1 MSPTAKPSAVARV
14 VAAVTLCLAVVVA
27 AIAVDIASAARSA
40 KVLGATKGTPSP
52 LCPKNC
58 RATGSVTGFMISA
71 DGRRGLYKVPADG
84 HLVAWSVELS
94 KPTSSQLSGFG
105 EIFKDEKFGTAPI
118 AKISVLKKKG
128 EKGSRFTLGKQSPAV
143 ELDGSL
149 GGRPIFT
156 LDKPL
161 KVQQGRVVAL
171 TLPTWAPLY
180 RDGLNTR
187 ENAWKASRKPD
198 SCGAEDVPKAKPHL
212 RKKTTRTYG
221 CKLSGERI
229 LYWAYFVPKKT
240 DKPG

>member
-1 MSPTAKPSAVARV
+1 MPSRAKPDAVLRLAMALAVSVAVLAAAVA
-14 VAAVTLCLAVVVA
+14 
-27 AIAVDIASAARSA
+27 VDSASAARKA
-40 KVLGATKGTPSP
+40 KVLGATKSNPSP

-58 RATGSVTGFMISA
+58 RATGSVTGFGVAA

-105 EIFKDEKFGTAPI
+105 EIFKDKKFGTAPI
-118 AKISVLKKKG
+118 AKIAVLKKKG
-128 EKGSRFTLGKQSPAV
+128 KGSRYTLGKQSPAV
-143 ELDGSL
+143 ELDASL
-149 GGRPIFT
+149 GDKPIFT
-156 LDKPL
+156 LSKPM
-161 KVQQGRVVAL
+161 KVQEGRVVAL

-180 RDGLNTR
+180 RDGLNTSK
-187 ENAWKASRKPD
+187 NAWKASRKSD
-198 SCGAEDVPKAKPHL
+198 SCSAEDVPKAKPHL

-240 DKPG
+240 AGTPE